1 MTQLTSLGGQRDEG
15 LGTGVKAAGA
25 ETTEEAK
32 LMHNEAAGE
41 VAGAREMRDPW
52 KMPAKFKK

>member
-1 MTQLTSLGGQRDEG
+1 MRNGD
-15 LGTGVKAAGA
+15 GVKAAGA

-41 VAGAREMRDPW
+41 VAGRAMRGPW